1 MTIHCFYMGL
11 KNPRKIPFSPL
22 NWLTL
27 IFIISHLIPQV
38 TFLQSLPFC
47 LYLFKFS
54 LTLTIL
60 WLHRRIILWIL
71 LFSPNSLF
79 QTLFIYLFFYHQALP
94 LYYFLPLLMLTSLS
108 LSLPSYWEKK
118 ETILDHR
125 RNINNCLNWLIREM
139 LNDCGVNL
147 VCCFWMISTGV
158 SWAIKAA
165 SGFICLLFHL
175 CVSERKNYK
184 EQKYYLLCQEEK
196 KKKKLIKICMIG
208 KIIWKHQ
215 MKSRGKHNG
224 C

>member
-11 KNPRKIPFSPL
+11 KTPRKIPFSPL

-79 QTLFIYLFFYHQALP
+79 QTLFIYF
-94 LYYFLPLLMLTSLS
+94 FLPSSTPSVLLFATAHANLPLS

-118 ETILDHR
+118 RPSWITGETLTTAWTGSLERCSMTVESILSAAFE
-125 RNINNCLNWLIREM
+125 WLAREWAEP
-139 LNDCGVNL
+139 LRLPQVSFA
-147 VCCFWMISTGV
+147 CF
-158 SWAIKAA
+158 
-165 SGFICLLFHL
+165 FICALVRGKITKSKSII
-175 CVSERKNYK
+175 CCAKRKNK
-184 EQKYYLLCQEEK
+184 NKN
-196 KKKKLIKICMIG
+196 
-208 KIIWKHQ
+208 
-215 MKSRGKHNG
+215 S
-224 C
+224 